1 MVQVPTPVQ
10 GMVAYSAPVA
20 VSRQG
25 AVLDSV
31 SEGATY
37 SKSDI
42 PAGAYPSMG
51 SRLHGTGQCQPCAWF
66 WKPGRGCQAGTN
78 CDHCHLCPEGELKA
92 RKRAK
97 VAAMRAGSAYS
108 NGTT

>member
-1 MVQVPTPVQ
+1 MVMPTPASATASASSVTQPMVMVSMPIAMAMAAPVPIPMQMVQMPTPVQ

-51 SRLHGTGQCQPCAWF
+51 SRLHGTGQC
-66 WKPGRGCQAGTN
+66 
-78 CDHCHLCPEGELKA
+78 
-92 RKRAK
+92 
-97 VAAMRAGSAYS
+97 
-108 NGTT
+108 